1 MRIAIAKPDFG
12 IRGGFEVVMDH
23 VADELE
29 GLGHQVSWLKV
40 DASTWRAEV
49 QGLPIPEHVF
59 SQAPEYFRYLGIV
72 EQFGRLDAGSSDVV
86 LCTQP
91 GSWSVRHHR
100 KVALFYHHRRLFYDL
115 SDLYAASGF
124 VDPTV
129 HQLCTTELR
138 SAEAPILD
146 EVRHF
151 LVPSTEVAG
160 RLQHFNGVTAAHQ
173 SPFHA
178 VGHVPHEGV
187 DVDPD
192 PGGPVLCVSRHEWP
206 KRTELAV
213 SAAHQLEEPAPVVM
227 VGSGGRLDHV
237 HAVDRLLSQGD
248 ASPVDDDALW
258 RTATLLPKPTD
269 GRTSSRIQ
277 LLGRVSDPQLEAL
290 YRRALCVVTPAL
302 LEDYG
307 LTAIEAM
314 AHGRPVIACHDG
326 GGLLD
331 TVRDGENGL
340 VVEPTGR
347 AIAEAV
353 ERLRADPALRKQL
366 AAGALDT
373 ATEYTWTRA
382 AAQLQG
388 ALDTVVA

>member
-1 MRIAIAKPDFG
+1 MQVAIAKPDFG

-29 GLGHQVSWLKV
+29 GLGHHVSWLTV
-40 DASTWRAEV
+40 DASIRQAEV
-49 QGLPIPEHVF
+49 QGLPIPDPVF
-59 SQAPEYFRYLGIV
+59 SQAPEYFRYLAII
-72 EQFGRLDAGSSDVV
+72 EQFSRLDARSFDLV

-91 GSWSVRHHR
+91 GSWAVRHDR

-115 SDLYAASGF
+115 ADLYAASGF
-124 VDPTV
+124 VDPTL
-129 HQLCTTELR
+129 HELCTTELR
-138 SAEAPILD
+138 AAEAPILD
-146 EVRHF
+146 EVGHF
-151 LVPSTEVAG
+151 LVPSTEVAA
-160 RLQHFNGVTAAHQ
+160 RLERFNGVAASRQ

-187 DVDPD
+187 EVDPD
-192 PGGPVLCVSRHEWP
+192 PAGPVLCVSRHEWP

-237 HAVDRLLSQGD
+237 HAVDRLLAQAD
-248 ASPVDDDALW
+248 AGPVDDEALW
-258 RTATLLPKPTD
+258 RTATTLPKPAD
-269 GRTSSRIQ
+269 GRLSPRVQ

-347 AIAEAV
+347 AIADAV
-353 ERLRADPALRKQL
+353 ERLRAEPALRKQL

-373 ATEYTWTRA
+373 AAEYTWTRA
-382 AAQLQG
+382 AAQLQA
-388 ALDTVVA
+388 ALDAAVA